1 MYDYIRLKQNTKKMK
16 KIIAKNSEK
25 KGLLPMKQNK
35 EQESKKSY
43 NQKNIETCNFIKNA
57 FCIDGSVEMIL
68 SDKPITS
75 KLYFKCE
82 DSTRGNFFVA
92 YGEINSKSSPSRE
105 TIKSTKEDK
114 NAK

>member
-1 MYDYIRLKQNTKKMK
+1 
-16 KIIAKNSEK
+16 
-25 KGLLPMKQNK
+25 
-35 EQESKKSY
+35 
-43 NQKNIETCNFIKNA
+43 
-57 FCIDGSVEMIL
+57 MIL